1 MKSQELNLFIVD
13 DNALTLTGLRN
24 YLQQR
29 FGDSMTIFTFLS
41 GATALKEVNE
51 NTTIVILDYH
61 LENENGNEVLK
72 SIKEINPDTEVIMF
86 TSNEEIGVAIESF
99 RKGANDFVI
108 KGDKAWK
115 RIGSS
120 VNKIL
125 TYPYRILVREFGV
138 HKFVAIFLLTF
149 AAMGIAVY
157 ITLQY
162 INQNN

>member
-1 MKSQELNLFIVD
+1 MKTQGFNLFIVD
-13 DNALTLTGLRN
+13 DNALALMGLRN
-24 YLQQR
+24 YLQTR
-29 FGDSMTIFTFLS
+29 FGPHMNIFTFLT
-41 GATALKEVNE
+41 GAKALEKVDKD
-51 NTTIVILDYH
+51 TGIVILDYY

-72 SIKEINPDTEVIMF
+72 SIKQINPSTEVIML

-120 VNKIL
+120 VNKII
-125 TYPYRILVREFGV
+125 TYPYRMLVKEFGV
-138 HKFVAIFLLTF
+138 HKFLAIFLLTF
-149 AAMGIAVY
+149 ATMGLAVY
-157 ITLQY
+157 VTLQF